1 MQYESNVLISPR
13 LDYRMTNQLKDLSR
27 SLEEPSVRELQALI
41 EAIEYDQPFLKSIT
55 IGTSNENEMVNAAF
69 HLKSLIES
77 TWYEN
82 KKSEVYVNVVIWKNH
97 VGSSKKYVY
106 KFISNSPDVWIT
118 LGSQLGFCNVLKRLY
133 RTEKWDSKRTYCLDS
148 LLSQTMINIVGAKYF
163 EGINGI
169 NYHGE
174 LFKVEKGNITSNPN
188 CFAELSFF

>member
-27 SLEEPSVRELQALI
+27 SLEVPSVRELQALI
-41 EAIEYDQPFLKSIT
+41 ETIEYDQPFLKSIT

-82 KKSEVYVNVVIWKNH
+82 KQSEVYVNVVIWKNH
-97 VGSSKKYVY
+97 VGSSKKYVN
-106 KFISNSPDVWIT
+106 KFVSNSPDVWIT
-118 LGSQLGFCNVLKRLY
+118 LGSHIGFCNVLKRLY
-133 RTEKWDSKRTYCLDS
+133 RTEKWDSKRTYCLSS
-148 LLSQTMINIVGAKYF
+148 LLSQAMINIVGAKYF

-169 NYHGE
+169 NYHDE
-174 LFKVEKGNITSNPN
+174 IVKVENGYITSNPN
-188 CFAELSFF
+188 CFAESSFF